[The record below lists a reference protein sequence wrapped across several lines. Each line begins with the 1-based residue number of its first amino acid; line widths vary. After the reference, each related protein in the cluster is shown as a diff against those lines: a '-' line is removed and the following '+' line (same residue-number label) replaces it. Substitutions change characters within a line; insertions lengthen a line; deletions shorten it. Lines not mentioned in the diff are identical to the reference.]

1 QAGERLPRPPRGKPG
16 FAGGGPHPPPPD
28 RRGGRRRGPLRRRRV
43 RSDPPRPGL
52 ERGDRHRGGSPG
64 RNPRHDLLRPAG
76 RNPAGGAPPARPHLL
91 GRGGDD
97 PRPRTRR
104 AVLRGRQ
111 EHPPPPRRH
120 RHVRGQRDR
129 PQSHRGGRPADP
141 APAVADAGRLG
152 DGIGAPGQNSR
163 RLTGRPAGPRIAEL
177 PTFPTP
183 VRSFRRH
190 AMRTQTFCLLALMI
204 TTPAWAQKDSVR
216 TGAALAPTIQASE
229 NTVISY
235 TGTVPAMFTGALDA
249 DDSTYN
255 RATTCG
261 ALSGV
266 GTAAPFD
273 TIVITNNSP
282 GTANVVI
289 FSSLVGGGVC
299 GNANDTFFTLYNGA
313 FNPAAALTNCVAVN
327 DDIAAAAN

>member
-1 QAGERLPRPPRGKPG
+1 
-16 FAGGGPHPPPPD
+16 
-28 RRGGRRRGPLRRRRV
+28 
-43 RSDPPRPGL
+43 
-52 ERGDRHRGGSPG
+52 
-64 RNPRHDLLRPAG
+64 
-76 RNPAGGAPPARPHLL
+76 
-91 GRGGDD
+91 
-97 PRPRTRR
+97 
-104 AVLRGRQ
+104 
-111 EHPPPPRRH
+111 
-120 RHVRGQRDR
+120 
-129 PQSHRGGRPADP
+129 
-141 APAVADAGRLG
+141 
-152 DGIGAPGQNSR
+152 
-163 RLTGRPAGPRIAEL
+163 
-177 PTFPTP
+177 
-183 VRSFRRH
+183 
-190 AMRTQTFCLLALMI
+190 
-204 TTPAWAQKDSVR
+204 R

-327 DDIAAAAN
+327 DDIAAAANRCSQLMFSVPVGETRTVVVAGFNNAATAN